1 MLLVACVII
10 WLLWVGI
17 LVMIFKL
24 DKPPHNKK
32 ITKRW
37 LLAAV
42 LAVIM
47 QLLLTYLYNEYP
59 FELGSS
65 IVAIGFLIAV
75 ILAFC
80 QVFFGK

>member
-10 WLLWVGI
+10 WMLWSGF
-17 LVMIFKL
+17 LVMVFKL

-32 ITKRW
+32 ITKKG
-37 LLAAV
+37 LVAIMLMLA
-42 LAVIM
+42 M